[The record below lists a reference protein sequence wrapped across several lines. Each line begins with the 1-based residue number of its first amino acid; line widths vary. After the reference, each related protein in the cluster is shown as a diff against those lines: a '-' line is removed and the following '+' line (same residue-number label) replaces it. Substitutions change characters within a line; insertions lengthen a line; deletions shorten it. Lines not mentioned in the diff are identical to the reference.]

1 MYDKISILMTD
12 NNTEN
17 LMIDRDYQY
26 SRPLDVHRW
35 SEHHEVSGFVDYV
48 YETYVKN
55 VGNKNIQKK
64 HLKVVLL
71 DLYVAWLNDP
81 DLNIGV
87 HMTTGAYSD
96 GTVFNKGKSRY
107 NELNIKVS
115 TIEIVHRLH
124 DAGLIG
130 LKGGW
135 QDAGGRGFLTRIWP
149 TDKLTKLFED
159 AAFGEFDI
167 GYTDNRET
175 IILRDEEKDEVE
187 YTDKTHI
194 KQMRLAVQ
202 QYNKLLEKTFID
214 IQSVDKPARIEL
226 PEGKRR
232 RRSNRRVF
240 VNITHH
246 DKFVRRI
253 FNNKSFSDGGRFYG
267 GWWQRIDSKF
277 RKDIRLNNSPT
288 VEIDYSALHVILAYA
303 EAGIDYWQT
312 TSKDPYDLPVRG
324 VNNPE
329 HCRDIAKLFLLLSLN
344 ASDEKKLYNAFRNE
358 LDYDKYPYEFLNDV
372 LSELL
377 DTIKEHHQAISH
389 LICSGA
395 GLRLMNID
403 SRICDYVIADFVRTD
418 TPILTVHDSFIVPI
432 GHEDRLNQL
441 MKEAFEDVTH
451 KVGIKAKFN
460 QNLTKTQLY
469 VHGAQDRDWFLR
481 MISWMGKGNPTNGY
495 QRRLARH
502 RKYFGQ

>member
-1 MYDKISILMTD
+1 MT
-12 NNTEN
+12 
-17 LMIDRDYQY
+17 DRDYQH

-35 SEHHEVSGFVDYV
+35 SDHPEANGFVDYV
-48 YETYVKN
+48 YDTYL
-55 VGNKNIQKK
+55 NIQSNENQRIKK
-64 HLKVVLL
+64 KNLKVVLL

-81 DLNIGV
+81 DLNIAV
-87 HMTTGAYSD
+87 HMTPSAYSD

-115 TIEIVHRLH
+115 TIEIVHRLLEV
-124 DAGLIG
+124 DLIG
-130 LKGGW
+130 FQKGFEGSAEW
-135 QDAGGRGFLTRIWP
+135 QGYISRIWP
-149 TDKLTKLFED
+149 TTKLIRLFED

-167 GYTDNRET
+167 GYDEVRET
-175 IILRDEEKDEVE
+175 IILRDENKNEVE
-187 YTDKTHI
+187 YNDTEDVRR
-194 KQMRLAVQ
+194 MRSDVEK
-202 QYNKLLEKTFID
+202 YNKLLEKTFID
-214 IQSVDKPARIEL
+214 IQSVDKPTRIEL
-226 PEGKRR
+226 PEGKKRR
-232 RRSNRRVF
+232 RRNRRVF

-253 FNNKSFSDGGRFYG
+253 FNNNSFSDGGRFFG

-277 RKDIRLNNSPT
+277 RKDIRLNNTPT

-312 TSKDPYDLPVRG
+312 TNKDPYDLPVRG

-358 LDYDKYPYEFLNDV
+358 LNYREYSYEFPNDV

-377 DTIKEHHQAISH
+377 YTIKEHHPAISH

-441 MKEAFEDVTH
+441 MKEAFEDVTQ
-451 KVGIKAKFN
+451 KVGIKAKCN
-460 QNLTKTQLY
+460 QNLTTTQLS
-469 VHGAQDRDWFLR
+469 VHGAQDRDWHLR
-481 MISWMGKGNPTNGY
+481 VVNWITKGNPTNGY
-495 QRRLARH
+495 QKRLERH
-502 RKYFGQ
+502 REHFGQ